1 MTNKK
6 AISVFIDFDGTI
18 TKRDTLQFLLDEF
31 GREAWRPIEKRVDRG
46 ELVEAKALQME
57 MDLVDAS
64 MEEALRSIDGNIEID
79 SHFMEFME
87 WCRQNKIRT
96 TIVSGGF
103 RRFIRRVL
111 LEEASGGI
119 EVLANEIDIKD
130 GRWVVVPLGKWE
142 DCRQCNHCKR
152 TAVLGAGRAGDTTV
166 YIGNGNTDICPA
178 RSADVVIARDRLA
191 AAMRDEGR
199 KHYEFDDFL
208 DVKNHLIEVL
218 QRMSTNCTNSE

>member
-1 MTNKK
+1 MIRNQG
-6 AISVFIDFDGTI
+6 ISVFIDFDGTI

-31 GREAWRPIEKRVDRG
+31 GREAWRPIEERVDRG
-46 ELVEAKALQME
+46 ELDEARALQME
-57 MDLVDAS
+57 MDLVNTS
-64 MEEALRSIDGNIEID
+64 LEEALRSLDGNIEID
-79 SHFMEFME
+79 PHFAEFLE
-87 WCRQNKIRT
+87 WCGQNKTRT

-103 RRFIRRVL
+103 RRFIHRVL
-111 LEEASGGI
+111 PEEVSGGI

-130 GRWVVVPLGKWE
+130 GRWVVVPLGRWE
-142 DCRQCNHCKR
+142 ECRQCNHCKR
-152 TAVLGAGRAGDTTV
+152 TAVLEAKRAGDTTV

-208 DVKNHLIEVL
+208 DVKNHLATVIAGIKN
-218 QRMSTNCTNSE
+218 R

>member
-31 GREAWRPIEKRVDRG
+31 GREAWRPIEERVGRG
-46 ELVEAKALQME
+46 ELVEAEALQME

-64 MEEALRSIDGNIEID
+64 LEEALRSIDGNIEID
-79 SHFMEFME
+79 PHFMEFME

-103 RRFIRRVL
+103 GRFIRQVL
-111 LEEASGGI
+111 PEEASSVI

-152 TAVLGAGRAGDTTV
+152 TAVLGAKRDGRTTV

-178 RSADVVIARDRLA
+178 RSADIVIARDRLTE
-191 AAMRDEGR
+191 AMSKMCR
-199 KHYEFDDFL
+199 KFYEFEDFR
-208 DVKNHLIEVL
+208 DVKNHLATVIEGIES
-218 QRMSTNCTNSE
+218 Q